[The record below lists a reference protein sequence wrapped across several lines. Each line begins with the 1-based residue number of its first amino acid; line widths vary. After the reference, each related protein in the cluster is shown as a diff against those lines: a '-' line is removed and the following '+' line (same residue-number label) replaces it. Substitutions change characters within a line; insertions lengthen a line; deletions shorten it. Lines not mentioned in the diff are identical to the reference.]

1 MRTTLAAHASSG
13 HAGIRRE
20 DKSRWERRAPL
31 APQHV
36 KQLVQRGIKVFIQPS
51 NLRVFTDD
59 EYREVRAQLTPQR
72 RLRSPSHQA
81 GAVVQED
88 LSPAHTIIAVKVRSS
103 QPVP

>member
-1 MRTTLAAHASSG
+1 MRTTLAARASPS

-36 KQLVQRGIKVFIQPS
+36 KHLVQRGIKVFIQPS

-59 EYREVRAQLTPQR
+59 EYREVRCATHSLH
-72 RLRSPSHQA
+72 RLRSPSH
-81 GAVVQED
+81 
-88 LSPAHTIIAVKVRSS
+88 
-103 QPVP
+103 